1 MGAMRN
7 PGVIWK
13 ALDEAA
19 REVPHDR
26 MYIYKDRTISFREV
40 DEASD
45 WGSRCGS

>member
-19 REVPHDR
+19 RGVPNDR
-26 MYIYKDRTISFREV
+26 MYIYQGPHDFLQRS
-40 DEASD
+40 
-45 WGSRCGS
+45 G